1 MYYLYMNKNEGVES
15 GVITNYS
22 SENLASENQ
31 AEEIHTAES
40 CDAFRLID
48 ALMQGGKFTETQLDA
63 ALGTV
68 GLSATKW
75 SVLRQL
81 VVAGGQLPL
90 GQLATRLS
98 CVKSN
103 ATQLV
108 DRLTADQLVRRVPDP
123 DDRRSILAEITPA
136 GSRAYTAGAAVVHA
150 FEQQLLEDYS
160 LQDRL
165 LLQRLLARL
174 GGFEAGRT

>member
-1 MYYLYMNKNEGVES
+1 MNKNEGVENVNTATHS
-15 GVITNYS
+15 G
-22 SENLASENQ
+22 EG
-31 AEEIHTAES
+31 HTIES

-63 ALGTV
+63 ALATV

-81 VVAGGQLPL
+81 VAAGGQLPL
-90 GQLATRLS
+90 GQLALRLS

-108 DRLTADQLVRRVPDP
+108 DRLAADKLVRRVPDP
-123 DDRRSILAEITPA
+123 DDRRSILAEITAA
-136 GSRAYTAGAAVVHA
+136 GSGAYTAGATVVHA
-150 FEQQLLEDYS
+150 FERQLLDDYS
-160 LQDRL
+160 PEERL
-165 LLQRLLARL
+165 LLQRLLSRL
-174 GGFEAGRT
+174 GGFETVRA